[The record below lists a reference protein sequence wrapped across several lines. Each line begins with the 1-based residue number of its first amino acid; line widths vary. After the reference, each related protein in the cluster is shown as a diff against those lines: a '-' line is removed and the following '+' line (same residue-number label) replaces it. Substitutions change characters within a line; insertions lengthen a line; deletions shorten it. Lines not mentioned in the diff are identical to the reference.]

1 MSQQPQI
8 DSSAALRERIVDAA
22 RQLFLEHG
30 YSKVSTHEI
39 AAALGISKK
48 TLYQVFETKEDILRS
63 VIIEKLKESAKR
75 IDAMLDSTKLT
86 FPEKLQSLLDII
98 GDQQRRVSPVLM
110 RDVSASAPDV
120 WKEIV
125 EHKRG
130 RLKKFEAL
138 LGEGVRLGYFR
149 DDVPKEIIVR
159 MHSAAIEALTTPQA
173 LGELPCTS
181 EEVFKSVI
189 RVLFEG
195 ILLEP
200 KRKTV
205 AKALNARH

>member
-1 MSQQPQI
+1 MSPQPST
-8 DSSAALRERIVDAA
+8 DSSAALRDRIVDAA

-86 FPEKLQSLLDII
+86 FPEKLQSLLEII

-110 RDVSASAPDV
+110 RDVNASAPDV

-138 LGEGVRLGYFR
+138 LEEGVRLGYFR

-181 EEVFKSVI
+181 EEVFKNVI

-200 KRKTV
+200 KRKAV
-205 AKALNARH
+205 AKALKK

>member
-1 MSQQPQI
+1 MSPQPVTE
-8 DSSAALRERIVDAA
+8 SNVALRDRIVDAA

-48 TLYQVFETKEDILRS
+48 TLYREFETKEDILRS

-75 IDAMLDSTKLT
+75 IDAMLESTKLS

-98 GDQQRRVSPVLM
+98 SDQQRRVSPVLV
-110 RDVSASAPDV
+110 RDVSASAPEI

-138 LGEGVRLGYFR
+138 LEEGVRLGYFR
-149 DDVPKEIIVR
+149 SDVPKEIIVR

-181 EEVFKSVI
+181 EEVFKNVI

-205 AKALNARH
+205 AKALKK